1 MAVEEYMAA
10 FQSLDD
16 GETPTSEKSRKK
28 EWLS

>member
-1 MAVEEYMAA
+1 MVVEECMAA

-16 GETPTSEKSRKK
+16 EETPMSEKSRKK